1 MINFKTIYFLD
12 CIKRFLNFFT
22 RKKDT
27 TNTPIGASTL
37 VIGIG
42 GGGQNI
48 VNYIKENNNLCNL
61 RLLAVNSDEQ
71 VLKSAKVETLLFKN
85 IPKNYTNSLGC
96 GGDVNLAQKLA
107 KTNVKRLA
115 GKLKNISSVIL
126 IATLGG
132 GFGTGALPVIA
143 NFLNSRNLQI
153 FVIATLPFCFEGQSK
168 RSLALKGLE
177 ALRKETTN
185 FLLIENQIILTQ
197 NSKHQTFKEAF
208 DLINRRISEY
218 IVQNRIMDKSG
229 ENDRFRYCRQF

>member
-1 MINFKTIYFLD
+1 MINLKTRYFWD
-12 CIKRFLNFFT
+12 YIKRFLNFFN

-27 TNTPIGASTL
+27 ANTPINASTL

-42 GGGQNI
+42 SGGQNI
-48 VNYIKENNNLCNL
+48 VDYIKENNNFCNF
-61 RLLAVNSDEQ
+61 RFLAVNSDEQ

-85 IPKNYTNSLGC
+85 IPKNYKNSLGC

-115 GKLKNISSVIL
+115 DKLKNISNVIL

-143 NFLNSRNLQI
+143 NFLNSRKLSI

-168 RSLALKGLE
+168 RSIALKGIE

-197 NSKHQTFKEAF
+197 NPKHQTFKEVF
-208 DLINRRISEY
+208 DLINRQISEY
-218 IVQNRIMDKSG
+218 IVRNRIMDKSD
-229 ENDRFRYCRQF
+229 ETDQFCYCRQF